1 MRTSSPRFPVA
12 AVDREAGFDAW
23 ERRES
28 RLFAALPYVMLAASV
43 TISLIQ
49 SGYPQRL
56 WLVLSVSAVAAGW
69 TWWFLTAHPR
79 WRDERPGLMAV
90 YFVGFLAMTATLVL
104 EAPWFGIYAWVGFVH
119 SFECLRGPWRFA
131 GQIATAVLMA
141 ITQSGGQLPTTPRAA
156 ATWLM
161 LVAVNA
167 TVAGAFTYIAYITQV
182 HNRKRKEALVELEE
196 ANAKLERALEEN
208 AGLHAQLLVQAR
220 EAGML
225 DERQRLASEIHDTL
239 AQGFTGIITQ
249 LQAAEQ
255 AADDPVRWRRHLDT
269 AAALARENLA
279 EARRSVQALTPQ
291 ALDKAPLPEALQ
303 DLTERWSSIR
313 DTQVAFTTTGTPR
326 PMHPEI
332 EATLLRITQEAL
344 SNVDKHAQAGRVGV
358 TLSYMEDQITLDV
371 RDDGIGFS
379 PDAVGNKDSDG
390 GFGLAGMRRRVQ
402 RLAGTVSIESEPGAG
417 TAISA
422 SLPALEL
429 TAPSGELRAPDG
441 VLAVPSETKEKAE

>member
-1 MRTSSPRFPVA
+1 VRDDSRRFPVVT
-12 AVDREAGFDAW
+12 VDREAGFDAW

-43 TISLIQ
+43 TITVVQ
-49 SGYPQRL
+49 SGYPIRM
-56 WLVLSVSAVAAGW
+56 WLVLPLAGLAAGW

-79 WRDERPGLMAV
+79 WREERPGLMAV
-90 YFVGFLAMTATLVL
+90 YFVGFLAVTATLVL

-131 GQIATAVLMA
+131 GQIATAMLMA
-141 ITQSGGQLPTTPRAA
+141 ITQSGGELPATPRAA

-167 TVAGAFTYIAYITQV
+167 TVAGAFTYIAYVTQL
-182 HNRKRKEALVELEE
+182 HNRKRKEALLQLEE

-225 DERQRLASEIHDTL
+225 DERQRLAGEIHDTL

-255 AADDPVRWRRHLDT
+255 AADDPARWRRHI
-269 AAALARENLA
+269 AAAATLARENLA
-279 EARRSVQALTPQ
+279 EARRSVQALTPD

-303 DLTERWSSIR
+303 DLTHRWSGLR
-313 DTQVAFTTTGTPR
+313 DTHVEFTTTGTPR

-332 EATLLRITQEAL
+332 EATVLRLTQEAL
-344 SNVDKHAQAGRVGV
+344 SNVAKHARATRVGV
-358 TLSYMEDQITLDV
+358 TLSYMEDQIALDV
-371 RDDGIGFS
+371 RDDGVGFS
-379 PDAVGNKDSDG
+379 PGDAGGKAGDG
-390 GFGLAGMRRRVQ
+390 GFGLTGMRRRVQ
-402 RLAGTVSIESEPGAG
+402 RLAGTLSIESEPGAG

-422 SLPALEL
+422 SLPALET
-429 TAPSGELRAPDG
+429 TAPSRVLRTPGGAD
-441 VLAVPSETKEKAE
+441 VETKEKAE

>member
-1 MRTSSPRFPVA
+1 M
-12 AVDREAGFDAW
+12 
-23 ERRES
+23 
-28 RLFAALPYVMLAASV
+28 
-43 TISLIQ
+43 
-49 SGYPQRL
+49 
-56 WLVLSVSAVAAGW
+56 
-69 TWWFLTAHPR
+69 
-79 WRDERPGLMAV
+79 
-90 YFVGFLAMTATLVL
+90 
-104 EAPWFGIYAWVGFVH
+104 
-119 SFECLRGPWRFA
+119 
-131 GQIATAVLMA
+131 
-141 ITQSGGQLPTTPRAA
+141 
-156 ATWLM
+156 
-161 LVAVNA
+161 
-167 TVAGAFTYIAYITQV
+167 
-182 HNRKRKEALVELEE
+182 
-196 ANAKLERALEEN
+196 
-208 AGLHAQLLVQAR
+208 
-220 EAGML
+220 
-225 DERQRLASEIHDTL
+225 
-239 AQGFTGIITQ
+239 
-249 LQAAEQ
+249 
-255 AADDPVRWRRHLDT
+255 
-269 AAALARENLA
+269 
-279 EARRSVQALTPQ
+279 QALTPQ